1 MIYATTRQR
10 DVSLVRIDSK
20 AHRDSAD
27 GTISSATFQYFQY
40 SMYCAELSGQHQETG
55 ASASQSTS
63 DGSGSSESGSGSGSN
78 GLDVN
83 FDDPAMQNA
92 IIGSDKQ

>member
-1 MIYATTRQR
+1 MIYATTSKR

-63 DGSGSSESGSGSGSN
+63 DGSGSSESGSGSN

>member
-1 MIYATTRQR
+1 
-10 DVSLVRIDSK
+10 
-20 AHRDSAD
+20 
-27 GTISSATFQYFQY
+27 
-40 SMYCAELSGQHQETG
+40 MYCAELSGQHQETG